1 MNQRK
6 SVTLRFTSKLVGVK
20 RSEATMAIHA
30 DKLCCLFWLRWKT
43 LMRGYTRR
51 PLSIIGA
58 IFVLLFI
65 VLVAGTIAVV
75 SFIAYRLLPSP
86 ANSEVLYLVLTA
98 ALLLWIV
105 LPRLEFTAN
114 EGLDASKLIL
124 FPLTRAELM
133 ASLLFS
139 TLLDI
144 PTIGLVLVLVAVIA
158 GWAVSVPVTI
168 LASVTMLIF
177 YIQVVGISQLV
188 LALFMRVLQGRRFR
202 DLSIIIIALFTS
214 SCYLIQQFVLGGTRI
229 LHLYDNLKSAS
240 FSPYLQWLPSGLAA
254 RSITQ
259 AIQGNWG
266 ASIATLA
273 LLMVTSV
280 LTLYLWQFVLQRSLS
295 ASEVGAS
302 VRARGRRRQQT
313 PAVTTAVQP
322 AGVSIWERLVPPQ
335 ISALAVKELKYFWR
349 DPQLKAMMFQ
359 SVIYVA
365 IFLVAPLLNPNSSR
379 FGGNGYVLLITPMI
393 VLLFMLTLSLNTL
406 GLERQSLTTFFLFP
420 IAPQRILW
428 GKNLA
433 IATLGIVELVVLIS
447 VGAFITHAWNYVL
460 PVLVGG
466 LAGMGVAL
474 GCGNITSVYFPQYMR
489 QMQRGFRA
497 TGQTSQAGC
506 LRAVMSLAM
515 LVVAGILLIPVAL
528 ALGLPL
534 IFQAQW
540 IWSITMPLTLIYGI
554 AFHQIATR
562 LVAPRMLER
571 APEILAITTRE

>member
-1 MNQRK
+1 
-6 SVTLRFTSKLVGVK
+6 
-20 RSEATMAIHA
+20 MAIHA
-30 DKLCCLFWLRWKT
+30 DKLRWLFWLRWKT
-43 LMRGYTRR
+43 LMRGYTRK

-58 IFVLLFI
+58 LFVLLFI
-65 VLVAGTIAVV
+65 VSLAGTIAVV
-75 SFIAYRLLPSP
+75 SFIAYRILPSP

-98 ALLLWIV
+98 VLLLWIM
-105 LPRLEFTAN
+105 LPLLEFTAN

-124 FPLTRAELM
+124 YPLTRAELM

-158 GWAVSVPVTI
+158 GWAVSLPVTI

-229 LHLYDNLKSAS
+229 LHLYDNLRSAS

-273 LLMVTSV
+273 LLLVTSV
-280 LTLYLWQFVLQRSLS
+280 LTLYLWQFVLQSSLS

-302 VRARGRRRQQT
+302 ARARGRRRQQT

-322 AGVSIWERLVPPQ
+322 AGVSIWERLIPPQ

-365 IFLVAPLLNPNSSR
+365 IFLVAPLLNPNSTR

-393 VLLFMLTLSLNTL
+393 VILFMLTLSLNTL
-406 GLERQSLTTFFLFP
+406 GLERQSLTTLFLFP
-420 IAPQRILW
+420 VSPQRILW

-433 IATLGIVELVVLIS
+433 VATLGIVELVVLIS

-460 PVLVGG
+460 PVLIGG

-506 LRAVMSLAM
+506 LRAAMSLAM

-528 ALGLPL
+528 ALGLPF

-540 IWSITMPLTLIYGI
+540 IWCITMPLTLIYGL

>member
-1 MNQRK
+1 
-6 SVTLRFTSKLVGVK
+6 
-20 RSEATMAIHA
+20 MAIHA
-30 DKLCCLFWLRWKT
+30 DKLRWLFWLRWKRP
-43 LMRGYTRR
+43 MRGYTRK

-58 IFVLLFI
+58 LFVLLFI
-65 VLVAGTIAVV
+65 VSLAGTIAVV
-75 SFIAYRLLPSP
+75 SFIAYRILPSP

-98 ALLLWIV
+98 VLLLWIM
-105 LPRLEFTAN
+105 LPLLEFTAN

-124 FPLTRAELM
+124 YPLTRAELM

-158 GWAVSVPVTI
+158 GWAVSLPVTI

-229 LHLYDNLKSAS
+229 LHLYDNLRSAS

-273 LLMVTSV
+273 LLLVTSV

-302 VRARGRRRQQT
+302 ARARGRRRQQT

-322 AGVSIWERLVPPQ
+322 AGVSIWERLIPPQ

-365 IFLVAPLLNPNSSR
+365 IFLVAPLLNPNSTR

-393 VLLFMLTLSLNTL
+393 VILFMLTLSLNTL
-406 GLERQSLTTFFLFP
+406 GLERQSLTTLFLFP
-420 IAPQRILW
+420 VSPQRILW

-433 IATLGIVELVVLIS
+433 VATLGIVELVVLIS

-460 PVLVGG
+460 PVLIGG

-474 GCGNITSVYFPQYMR
+474 GCGNITSVYFPQYVR

-506 LRAVMSLAM
+506 LRAAMSFAM

-528 ALGLPL
+528 ALGLPF

-554 AFHQIATR
+554 AFHRVATY

>member
-1 MNQRK
+1 
-6 SVTLRFTSKLVGVK
+6 
-20 RSEATMAIHA
+20 MAIHA
-30 DKLCCLFWLRWKT
+30 DKLRWLFWLRWKT
-43 LMRGYTRR
+43 LMRGYTRK

-58 IFVLLFI
+58 LFVLLFI
-65 VLVAGTIAVV
+65 VSLAGTIAVV
-75 SFIAYRLLPSP
+75 SFIAYRILPSP

-98 ALLLWIV
+98 VLLLWIM
-105 LPRLEFTAN
+105 LPLLEFTAN

-124 FPLTRAELM
+124 YPLTRAELM

-158 GWAVSVPVTI
+158 GWAVSLPVTI

-229 LHLYDNLKSAS
+229 LHLYDNLRSAS

-273 LLMVTSV
+273 LLLVTSV

-302 VRARGRRRQQT
+302 ARARGRRRQQT

-322 AGVSIWERLVPPQ
+322 AGVSIWERLIPPQ

-365 IFLVAPLLNPNSSR
+365 IFLVAPLLNPNSTR

-393 VLLFMLTLSLNTL
+393 VILFMLTLSC
-406 GLERQSLTTFFLFP
+406 S
-420 IAPQRILW
+420 
-428 GKNLA
+428 
-433 IATLGIVELVVLIS
+433 
-447 VGAFITHAWNYVL
+447 HAWNSGVSRAHL
-460 PVLVGG
+460 CWSIHNARLELCTACPHRRVGG
-466 LAGMGVAL
+466 YGSGPGLWKHHLSLLSAIHASNAKRFPSYWSNLPGRLFAS
-474 GCGNITSVYFPQYMR
+474 GNVISDARSGRDFIDSCSISSR
-489 QMQRGFRA
+489 
-497 TGQTSQAGC
+497 
-506 LRAVMSLAM
+506 
-515 LVVAGILLIPVAL
+515 L
-528 ALGLPL
+528 ALYLSSAMDLEYYHAPDAHL
-534 IFQAQW
+534 WF
-540 IWSITMPLTLIYGI
+540 SLSPDRN
-554 AFHQIATR
+554 ATR
-562 LVAPRMLER
+562 SPTYA
-571 APEILAITTRE
+571 

>member
-1 MNQRK
+1 
-6 SVTLRFTSKLVGVK
+6 
-20 RSEATMAIHA
+20 MAIHA
-30 DKLCCLFWLRWKT
+30 DKLRWLFWLRWKT
-43 LMRGYTRR
+43 LMRGYSRR

-58 IFVLLFI
+58 LFVLLFI

-75 SFIAYRLLPSP
+75 SFFAYRLLPSP

-98 ALLLWIV
+98 TLLVWIV
-105 LPRLEFTAN
+105 LPLLEFTAN
-114 EGLDASKLIL
+114 EGLDASKLVL

-144 PTIGLVLVLVAVIA
+144 PTIGLVLVLVAVVA

-168 LASVTMLIF
+168 LTSVTMLIF
-177 YIQVVGISQLV
+177 YIQVIGISQLV

-240 FSPYLQWLPSGLAA
+240 FSPYLKWLPSGLAA
-254 RSITQ
+254 SSITQ

-273 LLMVTSV
+273 MLVVTSA
-280 LTLYLWQFVLQRSLS
+280 LTLYLWQYVLQRSLS

-302 VRARGRRRQQT
+302 ARARGRRRQQT
-313 PAVTTAVQP
+313 PVVTTAVEP
-322 AGVSIWERLVPPQ
+322 VGVSLWERLIPAQV
-335 ISALAVKELKYFWR
+335 SALAIKELKYFWR

-359 SVIYVA
+359 SVIYIA
-365 IFLVAPLLNPNSSR
+365 IFLAAPLINPNSSR
-379 FGGNGYVLLITPMI
+379 FGGNGYVLLITPMVVI
-393 VLLFMLTLSLNTL
+393 LFMLTFSLNVL
-406 GLERQSLTTFFLFP
+406 GLERQSLTTLFLFP
-420 IAPQRILW
+420 VAPQRILW

-433 IATLGIVELVVLIS
+433 VLTLGIVELVVLIA
-447 VGAFITHAWNYVL
+447 VGAFITHAWNLVL

-474 GCGNITSVYFPQYMR
+474 GCGNITSVYFPQYTR

-506 LRAVMSLAM
+506 LRAVMSFAILI
-515 LVVAGILLIPVAL
+515 LSGILLIPVAL

-534 IFQAQW
+534 IFNSEW
-540 IWSITMPLTLIYGI
+540 IWIISMPLSLIYGI

-562 LVAPRMLER
+562 RVAPRMLER

>member
-1 MNQRK
+1 
-6 SVTLRFTSKLVGVK
+6 
-20 RSEATMAIHA
+20 MAIHA
-30 DKLCCLFWLRWKT
+30 DKLRWLFWLRWKT
-43 LMRGYTRR
+43 LLRGYTRR
-51 PLSIIGA
+51 RLSIIGA
-58 IFVLLFI
+58 VFVLLFI
-65 VLVAGTIAVV
+65 VLVGGTIAVI
-75 SFIAYRLLPSP
+75 SFFAYRLLPSP
-86 ANSEVLYLVLTA
+86 ANSEVLYLVLTGV
-98 ALLLWIV
+98 LLLWIV
-105 LPRLEFTAN
+105 LPLLEFTAN
-114 EGLDASKLIL
+114 EGLDASKLVL
-124 FPLTRAELM
+124 FPLSRAELM

-158 GWAVSVPVTI
+158 GWAVSVPVAL

-177 YIQVVGISQLV
+177 YVQVIGISQLV

-214 SCYLIQQFVLGGTRI
+214 SCYLIQQFVFGGTRI

-240 FSPYLQWLPSGLAA
+240 FSPYLKWLPSGLAA
-254 RSITQ
+254 SSITQ

-273 LLMVTSV
+273 LLLITSI

-295 ASEVGAS
+295 AAEVGAS
-302 VRARGRRRQQT
+302 ARVRSRRRQQV
-313 PAVTTAVQP
+313 PAVTTAIQP
-322 AGVSIWERLVPPQ
+322 AGVTIWERLIPAQV
-335 ISALAVKELKYFWR
+335 SALAIKELKYFWR

-379 FGGNGYVLLITPMI
+379 FGGNGYILLITPLI
-393 VLLFMLTLSLNTL
+393 VILFMLTLSLNTL
-406 GLERQSLTTFFLFP
+406 GLERQSLTTLFLFP
-420 IAPQRILW
+420 VAPQRILW

-433 IATLGIVELVVLIS
+433 VATFGIVELVVLIAA
-447 VGAFITHAWNYVL
+447 GALITHAWDYVL

-474 GCGNITSVYFPQYMR
+474 ACGNITSVYFPQYMR

-497 TGQTSQAGC
+497 TGQSSQSGC
-506 LRAVMSLAM
+506 LRAAMSFAM
-515 LVVAGILLIPVAL
+515 LIIAGILLIPVAL
-528 ALGLPL
+528 ALGLPY

-540 IWSITMPLTLIYGI
+540 IWGITMPLTLIYGI

>member
-1 MNQRK
+1 
-6 SVTLRFTSKLVGVK
+6 
-20 RSEATMAIHA
+20 MALHT
-30 DKLCCLFWLRWKT
+30 DKLRWLFWLRWKT

-58 IFVLLFI
+58 LFVLLFI
-65 VLVAGTIAVV
+65 VLFGGTIAVL
-75 SFIAYRLLPSP
+75 SFFAYRLLPSP

-98 ALLLWIV
+98 VLLLWIV
-105 LPRLEFTAN
+105 LPLLEFTAN
-114 EGLDASKLIL
+114 EGLDASKLVL

-177 YIQVVGISQLV
+177 YVQVVGISQLI

-202 DLSIIIIALFTS
+202 DLSIIFIALFTS

-229 LHLYDNLKSAS
+229 MHLYDNLKSAS
-240 FSPYLQWLPSGLAA
+240 FSPYLKWLPSGLAA
-254 RSITQ
+254 SSITQ
-259 AIQGNWG
+259 AIQGNWRT
-266 ASIATLA
+266 SIAALA
-273 LLMVTSV
+273 LLLVTSV

-302 VRARGRRRQQT
+302 ARGRRRQQV

-322 AGVSIWERLVPPQ
+322 AHVSIWDRLIPPQ
-335 ISALAVKELKYFWR
+335 VSALAIKELKYFWR

-379 FGGNGYVLLITPMI
+379 IGGNGYVLLITPLI
-393 VLLFMLTLSLNTL
+393 VILFMLTLSLNTL
-406 GLERQSLTTFFLFP
+406 GLERQNLTTLFLFP
-420 IAPQRILW
+420 VAPQRILW

-433 IATLGIVELVVLIS
+433 VATFGIVELVVLIAI
-447 VGAFITHAWNYVL
+447 GAFITHAWDYVL

-474 GCGNITSVYFPQYMR
+474 GCGNITSVYFPQYVR

-506 LRAVMSLAM
+506 LRAAMSFAM
-515 LVVAGILLIPVAL
+515 LIVAGILLIPVVL
-528 ALGLPL
+528 ALGLPF

-540 IWSITMPLTLIYGI
+540 IWTITIPLTLIYGI
-554 AFHQIATR
+554 AFHQVATR

>member
-1 MNQRK
+1 MI
-6 SVTLRFTSKLVGVK
+6 
-20 RSEATMAIHA
+20 IHT
-30 DKLCCLFWLRWKT
+30 DKLRWLFWLRWKT
-43 LMRGYTRR
+43 LMRGYTRN
-51 PLSIIGA
+51 PLSIIGS
-58 IFVLLFI
+58 IFMLLFI
-65 VLVAGTIAVV
+65 VFFAGAVAVGT
-75 SFIAYRLLPSP
+75 FFAYRLLPSP

-98 ALLLWIV
+98 VLLLWIV
-105 LPRLEFTAN
+105 LPLLEFTAN

-133 ASLLFS
+133 VSLLFS

-158 GWAVSVPVTI
+158 GWAVSVPVAI
-168 LASVTMLIF
+168 LACVTMLVF

-202 DLSIIIIALFTS
+202 DLSIIIIAVFTS

-229 LHLYDNLKSAS
+229 LHLYDNLQSAS

-259 AIQGNWG
+259 AVQGNWG
-266 ASIATLA
+266 ASIATLG
-273 LLMVTSV
+273 LLLVTSV

-295 ASEVGAS
+295 ASEVGGSAR
-302 VRARGRRRQQT
+302 VRNRRRQQT
-313 PAVTTAVQP
+313 SVVAAGVQP
-322 AGVSIWERLVPPQ
+322 ASTSIWGRIIPPQ
-335 ISALAVKELKYFWR
+335 VSALALKELKYFWR

-365 IFLVAPLLNPNSSR
+365 IFLVAPLLNPSSSR
-379 FGGNGYVLLITPMI
+379 FGGNGYVLLITPLI

-406 GLERQSLTTFFLFP
+406 GLERQSLTTLFLFP
-420 IAPQRILW
+420 VAPQRILW

-433 IATLGIVELVVLIS
+433 VATLGIVELVVLVSI
-447 VGAFITHAWNYVL
+447 GAFLSHAWNFVL
-460 PVLVGG
+460 PVLIGG
-466 LAGMGVAL
+466 LAGMGVTL
-474 GCGNITSVYFPQYMR
+474 GCGNFTSVYFPQYMR

-506 LRAVMSLAM
+506 LRAVMSFVM
-515 LVVAGILLIPVAL
+515 LVVTLILLIPVAL
-528 ALGLPL
+528 ALGLPM
-534 IFQAQW
+534 IFHVEW
-540 IWSITMPLTLIYGI
+540 IWSITIPLTLVYGI

-562 LVAPRMLER
+562 LVAPRMLEQ

>member
-1 MNQRK
+1 M
-6 SVTLRFTSKLVGVK
+6 V
-20 RSEATMAIHA
+20 IHA
-30 DKLCCLFWLRWKT
+30 DKLRWLFWLRWKT

-65 VLVAGTIAVV
+65 VLLAGTIAVL
-75 SFIAYRLLPSP
+75 SFFAYRLLPSP

-98 ALLLWIV
+98 VLLLWIV
-105 LPRLEFTAN
+105 LPLLEFTAN

-124 FPLTRAELM
+124 FPLTRVELM

-158 GWAVSVPVTI
+158 GWAVSLPVTI
-168 LASVTMLIF
+168 LTSVTMLIF

-229 LHLYDNLKSAS
+229 VHLYDNLKSAS
-240 FSPYLQWLPSGLAA
+240 FSPDLQWLPSGLAA

-273 LLMVTSV
+273 LLLVTSV

-302 VRARGRRRQQT
+302 AHTRGRRRQLT
-313 PAVTTAVQP
+313 PAGATAVQP
-322 AGVSIWERLVPPQ
+322 VGMSIWERLIPPQ
-335 ISALAVKELKYFWR
+335 VSALAVKELKYFWR

-379 FGGNGYVLLITPMI
+379 FGGNGYVLLITPMV

-406 GLERQSLTTFFLFP
+406 GLERQSLTTLFLFP
-420 IAPQRILW
+420 VAPQRILW

-433 IATLGIVELVVLIS
+433 VATLGIVELVVLIS

-460 PVLVGG
+460 PVLIGG

-474 GCGNITSVYFPQYMR
+474 GCGNITSVYFPQYVR

-506 LRAVMSLAM
+506 LRAAMSFTM
-515 LVVAGILLIPVAL
+515 LIVAGILLIPVAL
-528 ALGLPL
+528 VLGLPF

-554 AFHQIATR
+554 AFHQVATR

>member
-1 MNQRK
+1 M
-6 SVTLRFTSKLVGVK
+6 V
-20 RSEATMAIHA
+20 IHT
-30 DKLCCLFWLRWKT
+30 DKLRWLFWLRWKT
-43 LMRGYTRR
+43 LMRGYTRN
-51 PLSIIGA
+51 PLSIIGS
-58 IFVLLFI
+58 IFMLLFI
-65 VLVAGTIAVV
+65 VFFAGAVAVGT
-75 SFIAYRLLPSP
+75 FFAYRLLPSP

-98 ALLLWIV
+98 VLLLWIV
-105 LPRLEFTAN
+105 LPLLEFTAN

-133 ASLLFS
+133 VSLLFS

-158 GWAVSVPVTI
+158 GWAVSVPVAI
-168 LASVTMLIF
+168 LACVTMLVF

-202 DLSIIIIALFTS
+202 DLSIIIIAVFTS

-229 LHLYDNLKSAS
+229 LHLYDNLQSAS

-259 AIQGNWG
+259 AVHGNWG
-266 ASIATLA
+266 ASIATLG
-273 LLMVTSV
+273 LLLLTSV

-295 ASEVGAS
+295 ASEVGGSAR
-302 VRARGRRRQQT
+302 VRNRRHQQT
-313 PAVTTAVQP
+313 SVVATGVQP
-322 AGVSIWERLVPPQ
+322 ASTSMWGRIIPPQ
-335 ISALAVKELKYFWR
+335 VSALALKELKYFWR

-365 IFLVAPLLNPNSSR
+365 IFLVAPLLNPSSSR
-379 FGGNGYVLLITPMI
+379 FGGNGYVLLITPLI
-393 VLLFMLTLSLNTL
+393 VLLFILTLSLNTL
-406 GLERQSLTTFFLFP
+406 GLERQSLTTLFLFP
-420 IAPQRILW
+420 VAPQRILW

-433 IATLGIVELVVLIS
+433 VATLGIVELVVLIS
-447 VGAFITHAWNYVL
+447 IGAFLTHAWNFVL
-460 PVLVGG
+460 PVLIGG
-466 LAGMGVAL
+466 LAGMGVTL
-474 GCGNITSVYFPQYMR
+474 GCGNFTSVYFPQYMR

-506 LRAVMSLAM
+506 LRAVMSFVM
-515 LVVAGILLIPVAL
+515 LVVTLILLIPVAL
-528 ALGLPL
+528 ALGLPM
-534 IFQAQW
+534 IFQVEW
-540 IWSITMPLTLIYGI
+540 IWSITIPLTLVYGI

-562 LVAPRMLER
+562 LVAPRMLEQ

>member
-1 MNQRK
+1 M
-6 SVTLRFTSKLVGVK
+6 
-20 RSEATMAIHA
+20 
-30 DKLCCLFWLRWKT
+30 
-43 LMRGYTRR
+43 
-51 PLSIIGA
+51 
-58 IFVLLFI
+58 
-65 VLVAGTIAVV
+65 
-75 SFIAYRLLPSP
+75 
-86 ANSEVLYLVLTA
+86 
-98 ALLLWIV
+98 
-105 LPRLEFTAN
+105 
-114 EGLDASKLIL
+114 
-124 FPLTRAELM
+124 
-133 ASLLFS
+133 
-139 TLLDI
+139 
-144 PTIGLVLVLVAVIA
+144 
-158 GWAVSVPVTI
+158 
-168 LASVTMLIF
+168 
-177 YIQVVGISQLV
+177 
-188 LALFMRVLQGRRFR
+188 
-202 DLSIIIIALFTS
+202 
-214 SCYLIQQFVLGGTRI
+214 
-229 LHLYDNLKSAS
+229 
-240 FSPYLQWLPSGLAA
+240 
-254 RSITQ
+254 
-259 AIQGNWG
+259 
-266 ASIATLA
+266 
-273 LLMVTSV
+273 
-280 LTLYLWQFVLQRSLS
+280 LQRSLS

-322 AGVSIWERLVPPQ
+322 AGVSIWERLIPPQ

-406 GLERQSLTTFFLFP
+406 GLERQSLTTLFLFP
-420 IAPQRILW
+420 VAPQRILW

-433 IATLGIVELVVLIS
+433 IATLGIMELVVLIS

-528 ALGLPL
+528 ALSLPL

-554 AFHQIATR
+554 AFHQVTTR

>member
-1 MNQRK
+1 M
-6 SVTLRFTSKLVGVK
+6 V
-20 RSEATMAIHA
+20 IHT
-30 DKLCCLFWLRWKT
+30 DKLRWLFWLRWKT
-43 LMRGYTRR
+43 LMRGYTRK

-65 VLVAGTIAVV
+65 VLFAGTIAVV
-75 SFIAYRLLPSP
+75 SFFAYRLLPSP

-98 ALLLWIV
+98 VLLLWIV
-105 LPRLEFTAN
+105 LPLLEFTAN
-114 EGLDASKLIL
+114 EGLDASKLVL

-158 GWAVSVPVTI
+158 GWAVAVPVTI
-168 LASVTMLIF
+168 LSCVTMLVF

-202 DLSIIIIALFTS
+202 DLSILILAIFTS
-214 SCYLIQQFVLGGTRI
+214 SCYLLQQFVLGETRI
-229 LHLYDNLKSAS
+229 LHLYDNLRSAS

-259 AIQGNWG
+259 AVKGNWG
-266 ASIATLA
+266 ESIATLA
-273 LLMVTSV
+273 LLLFTSV

-295 ASEVGAS
+295 ASEVGGF
-302 VRARGRRRQQT
+302 ARTRSRHRQQT
-313 PAVTTAVQP
+313 ALVSTSVQP
-322 AGVSIWERLVPPQ
+322 TNVSILERIVPPQ
-335 ISALAVKELKYFWR
+335 VSALALKELKYFWR

-365 IFLVAPLLNPNSSR
+365 IFLVAPLLNPSSSR
-379 FGGNGYVLLITPMI
+379 FGGNGYVLLITPLI
-393 VLLFMLTLSLNTL
+393 VLLFLLTLSLNTL
-406 GLERQSLTTFFLFP
+406 GLERQSLTTLFLFP
-420 IAPQRILW
+420 VAPQRILW

-433 IATLGIVELVVLIS
+433 VATLGIVELVVLIS
-447 VGAFITHAWNYVL
+447 IGAFITRAWNYVL
-460 PVLVGG
+460 PVLIGG

-474 GCGNITSVYFPQYMR
+474 GCGNITSVYFPQYVR

-506 LRAVMSLAM
+506 LRAVMSFAM

-534 IFQAQW
+534 IFHAEW
-540 IWSITMPLTLIYGI
+540 IWSITIPLTLIYGL
-554 AFHQIATR
+554 AFHQITTR
-562 LVAPRMLER
+562 LVAPHMLEQ

>member
-1 MNQRK
+1 M
-6 SVTLRFTSKLVGVK
+6 V
-20 RSEATMAIHA
+20 IHT
-30 DKLCCLFWLRWKT
+30 DKLRWLFWLRWKT
-43 LMRGYTRR
+43 LMRGYTRK

-58 IFVLLFI
+58 IIMLLFI
-65 VLVAGTIAVV
+65 VLFAGAVAVGT
-75 SFIAYRLLPSP
+75 FFAYRLLPSP

-98 ALLLWIV
+98 VLLLWIM
-105 LPRLEFTAN
+105 LPLLEFTAN

-158 GWAVSVPVTI
+158 GWAVSVPVAI
-168 LASVTMLIF
+168 LACVTMLIF

-229 LHLYDNLKSAS
+229 LHLYDNLQSAS
-240 FSPYLQWLPSGLAA
+240 FSPYLQWLPSGLAG

-259 AIQGNWG
+259 SMHGNWG
-266 ASIATLA
+266 ASIASLG
-273 LLMVTSV
+273 LLLVTSV

-302 VRARGRRRQQT
+302 ARTRSRRPQQT
-313 PAVTTAVQP
+313 PVVATAVQP
-322 AGVSIWERLVPPQ
+322 ASVSIWERLIPPQ
-335 ISALAVKELKYFWR
+335 VSALAVKELKYFWR
-349 DPQLKAMMFQ
+349 DPQLKAMLFQ

-406 GLERQSLTTFFLFP
+406 GLERQSLTTLFLFP
-420 IAPQRILW
+420 VAPQRILW

-433 IATLGIVELVVLIS
+433 VATLGIVELVVLIS

-460 PVLVGG
+460 PVLIGG

-474 GCGNITSVYFPQYMR
+474 GCGNITSVYFPQYVR

-506 LRAVMSLAM
+506 LRAAMSFAM
-515 LVVAGILLIPVAL
+515 LIVAGILLIPVAL

-534 IFQAQW
+534 SFHAEW
-540 IWSITMPLTLIYGI
+540 IWSITIPLTLIYGI

>member
-1 MNQRK
+1 M
-6 SVTLRFTSKLVGVK
+6 V
-20 RSEATMAIHA
+20 IHT
-30 DKLCCLFWLRWKT
+30 DKLRWLFWLRWKT
-43 LMRGYTRR
+43 LMRGYTRN
-51 PLSIIGA
+51 PLSIIGS
-58 IFVLLFI
+58 IFMLLFI
-65 VLVAGTIAVV
+65 VLFAGAVAVG
-75 SFIAYRLLPSP
+75 SFFAYRLLPSP

-98 ALLLWIV
+98 VLLLWIV
-105 LPRLEFTAN
+105 LPLLEFTAN

-133 ASLLFS
+133 VSLLFS

-158 GWAVSVPVTI
+158 GWAVSVPVAI
-168 LASVTMLIF
+168 LACVTMLVF

-202 DLSIIIIALFTS
+202 DLSIIIIAIFTS

-229 LHLYDNLKSAS
+229 LHLYDNLQSAS

-259 AIQGNWG
+259 AVQGNWG
-266 ASIATLA
+266 ASIATLG
-273 LLMVTSV
+273 LLLLTSV

-295 ASEVGAS
+295 GSEVGGSAR
-302 VRARGRRRQQT
+302 VRNRRRQQT
-313 PAVTTAVQP
+313 SVVAAGVQP
-322 AGVSIWERLVPPQ
+322 ASVSIWGRIIPPQ
-335 ISALAVKELKYFWR
+335 VSALALKELKYFWR

-365 IFLVAPLLNPNSSR
+365 IFLVAPLLNPSSSR
-379 FGGNGYVLLITPMI
+379 FGGNGYVLLITPLI

-406 GLERQSLTTFFLFP
+406 GLERQSLTTLFLFP
-420 IAPQRILW
+420 VAPQRILW

-433 IATLGIVELVVLIS
+433 VATLGIVELVVLIS
-447 VGAFITHAWNYVL
+447 IGAFLSHAWNFVL
-460 PVLVGG
+460 PVLIGG
-466 LAGMGVAL
+466 LAGMGVTL
-474 GCGNITSVYFPQYMR
+474 GCGNFTSVFFPQYVR

-506 LRAVMSLAM
+506 LRAVMSFVM
-515 LVVAGILLIPVAL
+515 LGVTVVLLIPVAL
-528 ALGLPL
+528 ALGLPM
-534 IFQAQW
+534 IFHVEW
-540 IWSITMPLTLIYGI
+540 IWSITIPLTLVYGI

-562 LVAPRMLER
+562 LVAPRMLEQ

>member
-1 MNQRK
+1 M
-6 SVTLRFTSKLVGVK
+6 V
-20 RSEATMAIHA
+20 IHT
-30 DKLCCLFWLRWKT
+30 DKLRWLFWLRWKT
-43 LMRGYTRR
+43 LMRGYTRN
-51 PLSIIGA
+51 PLSIIGS
-58 IFVLLFI
+58 IFMLLFI
-65 VLVAGTIAVV
+65 VFFAGAVAVGT
-75 SFIAYRLLPSP
+75 FFAYRLLPSP

-98 ALLLWIV
+98 VLLLWIV
-105 LPRLEFTAN
+105 LPLLEFTAN

-133 ASLLFS
+133 VSLLFS

-158 GWAVSVPVTI
+158 GWAVSVPVAI
-168 LASVTMLIF
+168 LACMTMLVF

-202 DLSIIIIALFTS
+202 DLSIIIIAVFTS

-229 LHLYDNLKSAS
+229 LHLYDNLQSAS

-259 AIQGNWG
+259 AVQGNWG
-266 ASIATLA
+266 ASIATLG
-273 LLMVTSV
+273 LLLLTSV
-280 LTLYLWQFVLQRSLS
+280 FTLYLWQFVLQRSLS
-295 ASEVGAS
+295 ASEVGGSAR
-302 VRARGRRRQQT
+302 VRNRRRQQT
-313 PAVTTAVQP
+313 AVVAAGVQP
-322 AGVSIWERLVPPQ
+322 ASTSMWGRIIPPQ
-335 ISALAVKELKYFWR
+335 VSALALKELKYFWR

-365 IFLVAPLLNPNSSR
+365 IFLVAPLLNPSSSR
-379 FGGNGYVLLITPMI
+379 FGGNGYVLLITPLI

-406 GLERQSLTTFFLFP
+406 GLERQSLTTLFLFP
-420 IAPQRILW
+420 VAPQRILW

-433 IATLGIVELVVLIS
+433 VVTLGIVELVVLIS
-447 VGAFITHAWNYVL
+447 IGAFLSHAWNFVL
-460 PVLVGG
+460 PVLIGG
-466 LAGMGVAL
+466 LAGMGVTL
-474 GCGNITSVYFPQYMR
+474 GCGNFTSVYFPQYMR

-506 LRAVMSLAM
+506 LRAVMSFVM
-515 LVVAGILLIPVAL
+515 LVVTLILLIPVAL
-528 ALGLPL
+528 ALGLPM
-534 IFQAQW
+534 IFHVEW
-540 IWSITMPLTLIYGI
+540 IWSITIPLTLVYGI

-562 LVAPRMLER
+562 LVAPRMLEQ

>member
-1 MNQRK
+1 M
-6 SVTLRFTSKLVGVK
+6 V
-20 RSEATMAIHA
+20 IHT
-30 DKLCCLFWLRWKT
+30 DKLRWLFWLRWKT
-43 LMRGYTRR
+43 LLRGYSRN
-51 PLSIIGA
+51 PLSIVGS
-58 IFVLLFI
+58 IFMLLFI
-65 VLVAGTIAVV
+65 VFFAGAVAVGT
-75 SFIAYRLLPSP
+75 FFAYRLLPSP
-86 ANSEVLYLVLTA
+86 ADSEVLYLVLTA
-98 ALLLWIV
+98 VLLLWIV
-105 LPRLEFTAN
+105 LPLLEFTAN

-133 ASLLFS
+133 VSLLFS

-158 GWAVSVPVTI
+158 GWAVSVPVAI
-168 LASVTMLIF
+168 LACVTMLVF

-202 DLSIIIIALFTS
+202 DLSIIIIAVFTS

-229 LHLYDNLKSAS
+229 LHLYDNLQSAS

-266 ASIATLA
+266 ASIATLG
-273 LLMVTSV
+273 LLLLTSV

-295 ASEVGAS
+295 ASEVGGSAR
-302 VRARGRRRQQT
+302 VRNRRRQQT
-313 PAVTTAVQP
+313 PVVAAGVQP
-322 AGVSIWERLVPPQ
+322 ASTSIWGRIIPPEV
-335 ISALAVKELKYFWR
+335 SALALKELKYFWR

-365 IFLVAPLLNPNSSR
+365 IFLVAPLLNPSSSR

-406 GLERQSLTTFFLFP
+406 GLERQSLTTLFLFP
-420 IAPQRILW
+420 VAPQRILW

-433 IATLGIVELVVLIS
+433 VATLGIVELVVLVSI
-447 VGAFITHAWNYVL
+447 GAFLSHAWNFVL
-460 PVLVGG
+460 PVFIGG
-466 LAGMGVAL
+466 LAGMGVTL
-474 GCGNITSVYFPQYMR
+474 GCGNFTSVYFPQHMR

-497 TGQTSQAGC
+497 TGQTSQGGC
-506 LRAVMSLAM
+506 LRAIMSFVM
-515 LVVAGILLIPVAL
+515 LVVTLILLIPVAL
-528 ALGLPL
+528 ALGLPM
-534 IFQAQW
+534 IFHVEW
-540 IWSITMPLTLIYGI
+540 IWSITIPLTLIYGI

-562 LVAPRMLER
+562 FVAPRMLEQ